1 MAYPILS
8 KDTII
13 GIEEESPEGTYVAPS
28 GATSYVQPLEGY
40 AFNPSREVIDRNI
53 IRTNLDPAT
62 PKMGIKSVTAVV
74 PVEMRASGTAGEAPD
89 HHSLLKSAFGAVRSI
104 SARVTTKDASHTS
117 TVLQIEDAD
126 IGDFNV
132 GDVIMVL
139 ESGAHELRPIS
150 AVDDSAGA
158 ANITLAFALAGGAP
172 ANQVQIEKVQMYY
185 TANSGHVPLSVS
197 QYLGN
202 QLRAAAI
209 GCKVTGLSL
218 DNFTVGQIPS
228 WNFQLEGINY
238 TYIDGAAP
246 HTPSFDSATPPVVLS
261 ACVWRDG
268 VDTKVQNFTLSF
280 ANTVN
285 FLTSTCSANG
295 RDKSVITNREITGT
309 FDPYTDDANVDHF
322 TDWNAGTE
330 FSIFLNAYTPAAS
343 AGEIVGGSAV
353 GLWIP
358 KAITT
363 EFAPTD
369 SDGVFV
375 DQMSF
380 RVVSGDD
387 GSAGGVYLGLV

>member
-13 GIEEESPEGTYVAPS
+13 GIEEEVTEGTYVAPT
-28 GATSYVQPLEGY
+28 AVTSYVQPLEGY
-40 AFNPSREVIDRNI
+40 SFAPAREVLDRPV

-62 PKMGIKSVTAVV
+62 PKMGIKSVSAVV
-74 PVEMRASGTAGEAPD
+74 PVECRASGTAGEAPD
-89 HHSLLKSAFGAVRSI
+89 HHSLLKSAFGAVRTI
-104 SARVTTKDASHTS
+104 SAQVTTKDASHTS

-126 IGDFNV
+126 IGDFSV

-150 AVDDSAGA
+150 AVDSTGGS
-158 ANITLAFALAGGAP
+158 ANITLAFALSNGAP
-172 ANQVQIEKVQMYY
+172 ANEVVIEKVQMYY
-185 TANSGHVPLSVS
+185 TANSGHVPLSIS

-202 QLRAAAI
+202 ELRAAAL
-209 GCKVTGLSL
+209 GCKVTSLSL
-218 DNFTVGQIPS
+218 DNFTAGQIPS
-228 WNFQLEGINY
+228 WNFQLEGIGY
-238 TYIDGAAP
+238 TYTDNAAP

-268 VDTKVQNFTLSF
+268 VDTKVQNFTLSMS
-280 ANTVN
+280 NTFN
-285 FLTSTCSANG
+285 FLTSTCSADG
-295 RDKSVITNREITGT
+295 REKSVITGREITGS
-309 FDPYTDDANVDHF
+309 FDPYTDDTSVDHF

-330 FSIFLNAYTPAAS
+330 FSIFLNAYIPSGTS
-343 AGEIVGGSAV
+343 GEITGGSAV

-363 EFAPTD
+363 EFAPQD

-375 DQMSF
+375 DQMAF

-387 GSAGGVYLGLV
+387 GTAGGVYLGLV